1 MERQRL
7 LLGKGRWETLKNL
20 ITNIH
25 LNQRLIEA
33 KEDNMEKITYEN
45 KMEQFDSVV
54 NNIVNRIKDRAVM
67 GKTKY
72 GTDLDRKDL
81 STEDWLDH
89 AIEEALDFSLY
100 LTKLKENLKKSI

>member
-1 MERQRL
+1 
-7 LLGKGRWETLKNL
+7 
-20 ITNIH
+20 
-25 LNQRLIEA
+25 
-33 KEDNMEKITYEN
+33 MEKINYEN